1 MVWCYN
7 FWYYWQIDE
16 TVEPPDYMERA
27 EDGMNLI
34 MARLLAIL
42 DSWISFEDNVM
53 IELDAAEDASQRVMR
68 GSVGEVGLVTGTSEV
83 LLDDVFAQVS
93 SSSSEVGMECLQRY
107 AGVIWL
113 VFFIEHLHLIVVW
126 LGDNQ
131 RTNAIAIG
139 RHLQILST
147 TPYSIVN
154 TIGRTSIIQ
163 LRINKHA
170 FPITST
176 K

>member
-1 MVWCYN
+1 
-7 FWYYWQIDE
+7 
-16 TVEPPDYMERA
+16 MERA
-27 EDGMNLI
+27 EDGMDLI

-113 VFFIEHLHLIVVW
+113 VFLHGHVYLNSVC
-126 LGDNQ
+126 LGVD
-131 RTNAIAIG
+131 
-139 RHLQILST
+139 LQT
-147 TPYSIVN
+147 Y
-154 TIGRTSIIQ
+154 TIKT
-163 LRINKHA
+163 HV
-170 FPITST
+170 
-176 K
+176 